1 MPHLRPVRRS
11 PRSPFIRRVVPD
23 FIVQWGI
30 PSKKQDTAH
39 WQAMRMQDDPVT
51 QTNARG
57 TITFATSGPNSRTT
71 QVFINFKDNP
81 SLDKQG
87 FAPFGRVIEGM
98 DIVDQIYAGYGGDPD
113 QGQIQK
119 KANIYLR
126 KEFPKL
132 SYIRRAR
139 LAGEAAPDE
148 SEEDDKEL

>member
-1 MPHLRPVRRS
+1 MNTYFVRHSDRC
-11 PRSPFIRRVVPD
+11 PFFLLCRVVPD

-30 PSKKQDTAH
+30 PGDKKLTGR
-39 WQAMRMQDDPVT
+39 WQSMRIPDDPVKE
-51 QTNARG
+51 TNARG
-57 TITFATSGPNSRTT
+57 TITFATSGPNSRTS

-98 DIVDQIYAGYGGDPD
+98 DIVDAIYDGYGGDPD
-113 QGQIQK
+113 QGKIQEK
-119 KANIYLR
+119 GNQYLR

-139 LAGEAAPDE
+139 LPGQMP
-148 SEEDDKEL
+148 SPEEDKEDL